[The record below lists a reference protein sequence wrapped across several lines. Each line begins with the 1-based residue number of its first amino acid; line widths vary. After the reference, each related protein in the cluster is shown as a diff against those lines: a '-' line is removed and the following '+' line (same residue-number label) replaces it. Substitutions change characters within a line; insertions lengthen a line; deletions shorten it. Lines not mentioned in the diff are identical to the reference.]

1 MITHK
6 VSWHVSEARTP
17 HDIALPARDRL
28 LNMAQVEASG
38 LLFHSC
44 EKWAHGRPEFSFPF
58 VFYPQLSDR
67 RLIGVKEARHIKKLR
82 VEHKGER
89 EIRFAMSA
97 LQL

>member
-1 MITHK
+1 MIAHN
-6 VSWHVSEARTP
+6 VSWRVPEARTP
-17 HDIALPARDRL
+17 LDIDLPASDSIV
-28 LNMAQVEASG
+28 NMAQVEASC

-82 VEHKGER
+82 IEHKGEG